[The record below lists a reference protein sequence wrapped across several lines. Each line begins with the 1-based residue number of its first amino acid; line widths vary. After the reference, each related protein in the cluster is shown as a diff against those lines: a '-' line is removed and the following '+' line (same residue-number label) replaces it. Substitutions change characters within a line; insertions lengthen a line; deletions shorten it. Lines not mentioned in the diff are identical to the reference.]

1 MKKNFLTLISLF
13 GFGAVH
19 GQTLVDHLP
28 LSSYS
33 NQTNIQ
39 ALKSITLQNGFH
51 IPAPGAGKT
60 VTISIA
66 GFQNLVSTPTAG
78 QNYILTRTFR
88 DTVKLAQLAN
98 QRTIGQE
105 NQIIQYFDGLGRPSQ
120 SVQLMA
126 SPSYR
131 DIVQHIEYDGFG
143 RESIKY
149 LPYAKN
155 VAGDGSFKPT
165 AKTDQLAYYA
175 TTNTWD
181 AAVVKTASPYAVTVF
196 ENSPL
201 NRVQQQG
208 APGSPW
214 QPSANR
220 NTVVAGSNAGRT
232 VGTDY
237 GTNIAN
243 EVRLWTVNSTG
254 IGAAAT
260 YYTAGKLYKTV
271 IRDENWI
278 NTAAAG
284 ATPSKTGTVEE
295 FKDFEDRVVLKRV
308 WETES
313 KALNTYYVYDDFG
326 DLRYVIPPGF
336 PSTATTLTEATTGD
350 FHELVYA
357 YKYDEKRRL
366 AEKKIPGKGWEWLA
380 YNANDQVVLS
390 QDAVQRGLGK
400 WSYTKYDAFGRV
412 VQAGLYSKT
421 FASQSA
427 AQTDVNTVS
436 KYWEDRVGAA
446 NYTNQAY
453 PKTGQSLHSVNY
465 YDDYVFT
472 GGNTANLQPLN
483 ITKSTKIKGLLT
495 GSMVWKDDRSD
506 SMLSINYYDDY
517 GRVIQSVGRNHLNG
531 TDRVTNEYN
540 FPGQV
545 VKSTQVHTPSTG
557 AVVTIITTNEY
568 DHVGRLV
575 QTKKKV
581 NGQDEMIQ
589 SRLAYNE
596 IGQLKTK
603 SLHSENGGSNFM
615 TSIGYAYNER
625 GWQTKASSAQFTSQL
640 NYNVNGTT
648 LLGNAQYNGNIAQ
661 QLWGYAATTN
671 STFTYGYDALN
682 RLKSGVSIG
691 TVMSEVLT
699 YDDMGNIKTLVR
711 DNGTAITYNYN
722 NANKSNRLASLTGG
736 VTGSFTYDLNGNATK
751 DRTGMTL
758 SYNYLNLPKTVT
770 GTGKSIVY
778 TYDASGTKLNR
789 KSTVGGITTEQ
800 DYIGG
805 IEYSKASGTNP
816 VIERIATEDGFLL
829 NSSGSYSYYYN
840 LTDHLGNVRVVLK
853 KDGTATAPVATVMQ
867 KQDYYPFG
875 KTKSIATSINNKYL
889 YNGKEMQ
896 TDLNGGTH
904 TLGGSYVLEGQLD
917 YGARFYD
924 AEIGR
929 WNVIDPKAQLLET
942 SSPYVYA
949 LNSPSSFI
957 DKDGELPIYIGG
969 KTNQDSERNSKTYW
983 DAQILA
989 TIAGSGIP
997 NPGNTALFIDGNRY
1011 LYDSGVKKE
1020 VRNATLLAG
1029 ESEASRVRAGYQ
1041 EGLRDFKRIL
1051 SHLERDPKT
1060 GKITEKIQIYTHSRG
1075 AAFGAGYTE
1084 ALLDMIKQNPDEF
1097 ADAVNEI
1104 DFVYNMAPHGGANIN
1119 SPRGVDAYAH
1129 HHDRDKLSENG
1140 MNGVLGDFSSNEKKE
1155 GFFGAHANGSFVK
1168 DLKVFLSV
1176 WQNNKGDSRKII
1188 SDFVNKMKAL
1198 GIKVTV
1204 HQ

>member
-1 MKKNFLTLISLF
+1 MKKIFLTILF
-13 GFGAVH
+13 ITSVGLVFSQVLSNDIVLNNYT
-19 GQTLVDHLP
+19 GQLHI
-28 LSSYS
+28 Y
-33 NQTNIQ
+33 
-39 ALKSITLQNGFH
+39 ALNSITLKNGFY
-51 IPAPGAGKT
+51 IPAPAAGKT
-60 VTISIA
+60 VTISIS
-66 GFQNLVSTPTAG
+66 GFQNIVSNPTAG
-78 QNYILTRTFR
+78 KNFVLTRTFR
-88 DTVKLAQLAN
+88 DTVKLAQVAIPRN
-98 QRTIGQE
+98 IAQE
-105 NQIIQYFDGLGRPSQ
+105 NQSIQYFDGLGRPIQ

-126 SPSYR
+126 SPTYK

-143 RESIKY
+143 RESVKY
-149 LPYAKN
+149 LPHVKN
-155 VAGDGSFKPT
+155 VTGDGSFKPT
-165 AKTDQLAYYA
+165 AKADQQAYYA
-175 TTNTWD
+175 TSNTWD
-181 AAVVKTASPYAVTVF
+181 AAVSKTAKPFSITIF

-208 APGSPW
+208 APGTPW
-214 QPSANR
+214 QPVANR
-220 NTVVAGSNAGRT
+220 NSVTASTDSGRT
-232 VGTDY
+232 VVTDY
-237 GTNIAN
+237 GTNGTN
-243 EVRLWTVNSTG
+243 DVRLWTINSTDN
-254 IGAAAT
+254 GATAG
-260 YYTAGKLYKTV
+260 YYAAGKLYKTV
-271 IRDENWI
+271 IKDENWVS
-278 NTAAAG
+278 AKG
-284 ATPSKTGTVEE
+284 KSGTVEE
-295 FKDFEDRVVLKRV
+295 YKDFEGRVVLKRV
-308 WETES
+308 WETDS
-313 KALNTYYVYDDFG
+313 KKLETHYVYDDFG
-326 DLRYVIPPGF
+326 NLRYVIPPGF
-336 PSTATTLTEATTGD
+336 PVETTTITEATSGD
-350 FHELVYA
+350 FHELIYA
-357 YKYDEKRRL
+357 YRYDGKRRL
-366 AEKKIPGKGWEWLA
+366 IEKKIPGKGWEWLV
-380 YNANDQVVLS
+380 YNINDQVVIS

-400 WSYTKYDAFGRV
+400 WSYTKYDAFGRI
-412 VQAGLYSKT
+412 VQTGLYSKT
-421 FASQSA
+421 FASRSA

-436 KYWEDRVGAA
+436 KYWEDRVGTAS
-446 NYTNQAY
+446 YTNHAY
-453 PKTGQSLHSVNY
+453 PKTGQSLQSVNY
-465 YDDYVFT
+465 YDDYGFT
-472 GGNTANLQPLN
+472 GGSTANLQPLN
-483 ITKSTKIKGLLT
+483 ITKSTKIQGLLT
-495 GSMVWKDDRSD
+495 GSMIWKDDRSD
-506 SMLSINYYDDY
+506 SMLTISYYDDY

-545 VKSTQVHTPSTG
+545 VRSTHVHTPSNG

-581 NGQDEMIQ
+581 NGQDEVIQ

-603 SLHSENGGSNFM
+603 SLHSENGGGNFM

-648 LLGNAQYNGNIAQ
+648 VLANAQYNGNIAQ
-661 QLWGYAATTN
+661 QMWGYATTTGN
-671 STFTYGYDALN
+671 IFTYAYDGLN
-682 RLKSGVSIG
+682 RLKSGVSTG

-699 YDDMGNIKTLVR
+699 YDDMGNIKTLKR
-711 DNGTAITYNYN
+711 DNGTTITYGYN
-722 NANKSNRLASLTGG
+722 NSNKSNRLASLLGG

-770 GTGKSIVY
+770 GTGKSIAY
-778 TYDASGTKLNR
+778 TYDAFGAKLNR
-789 KSTVGGITTEQ
+789 KSTIGGIVNEQ
-800 DYIGG
+800 DYIAG
-805 IEYSKASGTNP
+805 IEYSKTGAANP

-829 NSSGSYSYYYN
+829 NSSGNYSYYYN

-853 KDGTATAPVATVMQ
+853 KDGTAVAPVATVMQ

-889 YNGKEMQ
+889 YNGKETQ
-896 TDLNGGTH
+896 TDLNGGAH
-904 TLGGSYVLEGQLD
+904 TLGSSYVLEGQLD

-929 WNVIDPKAQLLET
+929 WNVIDPKAQLLEM

-957 DKDGELPIYIGG
+957 DMDGELPIYIGG

-1084 ALLDMIKQNPDEF
+1084 ALFDMIKQNPDEF

-1140 MNGVLGDFSSNEKKE
+1140 MKGVLGDFSSNEKKE

-1168 DLKVFLSV
+1168 DLDVFLSV

-1188 SDFVNKMKAL
+1188 NDFVNKMKAL

>member
-1 MKKNFLTLISLF
+1 MKKNFLTLLSFAVL
-13 GFGAVH
+13 GTVH

-39 ALKSITLQNGFH
+39 ALKSITLQNGFY
-51 IPAPGAGKT
+51 IPAPAAGKT
-60 VTISIA
+60 ITISIA
-66 GFQNLVSTPTAG
+66 GFQNILSTPTAG

-105 NQIIQYFDGLGRPSQ
+105 NQSIQYFDGLGRPSQ

-149 LPYAKN
+149 LPHVKN

-165 AKTDQLAYYA
+165 AKADQQAYYA
-175 TTNTWD
+175 TANTWD

-201 NRVQQQG
+201 NRAKEQG
-208 APGSPW
+208 APGVPW
-214 QPSANR
+214 QPGANR
-220 NTVVAGSNAGRT
+220 DNVTAGTNAGRT
-232 VGTDY
+232 VVSDY
-237 GTNIAN
+237 GTNVTN
-243 EVRLWTVNSTG
+243 DVRLWTVNSTG
-254 IGAAAT
+254 AT
-260 YYTAGKLYKTV
+260 AGYYTAGKLYKMV
-271 IRDENWI
+271 IKDENWI
-278 NTAAAG
+278 SANG
-284 ATPSKTGTVEE
+284 KGGTMEE
-295 FKDFEDRVVLKRV
+295 FKDFEGHVVLKRV
-308 WETES
+308 WETDS
-313 KALNTYYVYDDFG
+313 KKLETQYVYDDFG

-336 PSTATTLTEATTGD
+336 PSTTTTLTEAATGD

-366 AEKKIPGKGWEWLA
+366 AEKKIPGKGWEWLV
-380 YNANDQVVLS
+380 YNANDQVVLT

-412 VQAGLYSKT
+412 VQTGLYSKT
-421 FASQSA
+421 FASRSA
-427 AQTDVNTVS
+427 AQADVNTVS
-436 KYWEDRVGAA
+436 KYWEDRVGTAA
-446 NYTNQAY
+446 YTNQAY
-453 PKTGQSLHSVNY
+453 PKTGQSLQSVNY

-472 GGNTANLQPLN
+472 GGATANLQPLN
-483 ITKSTKIKGLLT
+483 ISKSTKIKGLLT
-495 GSMVWKDDRSD
+495 GTMVWKDDRSD
-506 SMLSINYYDDY
+506 SMLTISYYDDY

-540 FPGQV
+540 YPGQV
-545 VKSTQVHTPSTG
+545 VKSTHVHTPSTG
-557 AVVTIITTNEY
+557 AAVTIITNNEY

-581 NGQDEMIQ
+581 NGQDEVIQ

-603 SLHSENGGSNFM
+603 SLHSENGGGNFM

-648 LLGNAQYNGNIAQ
+648 LLANAQYNGNIAQ
-661 QLWGYAATTN
+661 QLWGYGATTN

-682 RLKSGVSIG
+682 RLMSGVSTG

-722 NANKSNRLASLTGG
+722 NTNKSNRLASLTGG

-770 GTGKSIVY
+770 GTGKSIAY
-778 TYDASGTKLNR
+778 TYDASGAKLNR
-789 KSTVGGITTEQ
+789 KSTVSGITIEQ

-805 IEYSKASGTNP
+805 IEYSKASGANP

-829 NSSGSYSYYYN
+829 NSSGNYSYYYN

-929 WNVIDPKAQLLET
+929 WNVVDPITDIDWQFFKKDLFAGDLDDDEFDDDQGFNISYNSSQYSYVMNNPISYVDLYGFDTLNTNNIKNVDLPPVDVYKNMRNENFYVLDQRSETPSQRINPLGPALIGLTTEIPKPWLGLPKVGESGTNLLSYTLGKTVKKQLAKRVLT
-942 SSPYVYA
+942 GFSKS
-949 LNSPSSFI
+949 
-957 DKDGELPIYIGG
+957 GRPIY
-969 KTNQDSERNSKTYW
+969 
-983 DAQILA
+983 
-989 TIAGSGIP
+989 
-997 NPGNTALFIDGNRY
+997 
-1011 LYDSGVKKE
+1011 
-1020 VRNATLLAG
+1020 
-1029 ESEASRVRAGYQ
+1029 SRVLGRIIGRWGTKFLGPVGYAITIYDIVTPVPVSDRY
-1041 EGLRDFKRIL
+1041 EKVLMPRDNTSTR
-1051 SHLERDPKT
+1051 R
-1060 GKITEKIQIYTHSRG
+1060 
-1075 AAFGAGYTE
+1075 
-1084 ALLDMIKQNPDEF
+1084 
-1097 ADAVNEI
+1097 
-1104 DFVYNMAPHGGANIN
+1104 
-1119 SPRGVDAYAH
+1119 
-1129 HHDRDKLSENG
+1129 
-1140 MNGVLGDFSSNEKKE
+1140 
-1155 GFFGAHANGSFVK
+1155 
-1168 DLKVFLSV
+1168 
-1176 WQNNKGDSRKII
+1176 
-1188 SDFVNKMKAL
+1188 
-1198 GIKVTV
+1198 
-1204 HQ
+1204 

>member
-1 MKKNFLTLISLF
+1 MKKNLLTLISVLVA
-13 GFGAVH
+13 GSIH
-19 GQTLVDHLP
+19 GQTLVDNLT

-33 NQTNIQ
+33 NQTTIQ
-39 ALKSITLQNGFH
+39 AMKSITLSNGFY
-51 IPAPGAGKT
+51 IPVQPAGKT

-66 GFQNLVSTPTAG
+66 GFQNILSNPTAT
-78 QNYILTRTFR
+78 QNYVLTRTFR

-105 NQIIQYFDGLGRPSQ
+105 NQSIQYFDGLGRPSQ
-120 SVQLMA
+120 TVQLMA
-126 SPSYR
+126 SPTYK
-131 DIVQHIEYDGFG
+131 DIVQHIEYDGFS
-143 RESIKY
+143 RESTKY
-149 LPYAKN
+149 LPYGEKSGN
-155 VAGDGSFKPT
+155 GSFRAS
-165 AKTDQLAYYA
+165 AKSTQSDFYKDGVG
-175 TTNTWD
+175 WD

-208 APGSPW
+208 APGVPW
-214 QPSANR
+214 QPVANR
-220 NTVVAGSNAGRT
+220 NNVTASTDSGRT
-232 VGTDY
+232 VVSDY
-237 GTNIAN
+237 GTNGTN
-243 EVRLWTVNSTG
+243 DVRLWTVNSTG
-254 IGAAAT
+254 AT
-260 YYTAGKLYKTV
+260 AGYYAAGKLYKTV
-271 IRDENWI
+271 IKDENWVSA
-278 NTAAAG
+278 NG
-284 ATPSKTGTVEE
+284 KGGTVEE
-295 FKDFEDRVVLKRV
+295 YKDFEGHVVLKRV
-308 WETES
+308 WETDTKKLE
-313 KALNTYYVYDDFG
+313 TQYVYDDFG

-336 PSTATTLTEATTGD
+336 PATTTTLTEATTGD

-357 YKYDEKRRL
+357 YRYDGKRRL
-366 AEKKIPGKGWEWLA
+366 IEKKIPGKGWEWLV
-380 YNANDQVVLS
+380 YNSNDQVVLS

-412 VQAGLYSKT
+412 VQTGLYSKT

-436 KYWEDRVGAA
+436 KYWEDRVSTAA
-446 NYTNQAY
+446 YTNQAY
-453 PKTGQSLHSVNY
+453 PKTGQSLQSVNY

-472 GGNTANLQPLN
+472 GGNAANLQPLN

-506 SMLSINYYDDY
+506 SMLTINYYDDY

-545 VKSTQVHTPSTG
+545 VKSTQVHTPSAG

-581 NGQDEMIQ
+581 NGQDEVIQ

-603 SLHSENGGSNFM
+603 SLHSENGGGNFM

-640 NYNVNGTT
+640 NYNVNGTAV
-648 LLGNAQYNGNIAQ
+648 LANAQYNGNIAQ

-671 STFTYGYDALN
+671 STFNYAYDALN
-682 RLKSGVSIG
+682 RLKSGASTG

-699 YDDMGNIKTLVR
+699 YDDMGNIRTLVR

-722 NANKSNRLASLTGG
+722 NTNKSNRLESLSGG

-770 GTGKSIVY
+770 GTGKSIAY
-778 TYDASGTKLNR
+778 TYDALGAKLNR
-789 KSTVGGITTEQ
+789 KSTIGGITTEQ

-805 IEYSKASGTNP
+805 IEYSKASGANP

-829 NSSGSYSYYYN
+829 NSSGTYSYYYN
-840 LTDHLGNVRVVLK
+840 LTDHLGNVRVVMK
-853 KDGTATAPVATVMQ
+853 KDGTPTAPIAAVMQ

-896 TDLNGGTH
+896 SDLNGGTH
-904 TLGGSYVLEGQLD
+904 SFGSSYALEGQLD

-929 WNVIDPKAQLLET
+929 WNVVDPLAERMRRYSPYNYAYNNPIRFIDPDGMAPIER
-942 SSPYVYA
+942 
-949 LNSPSSFI
+949 
-957 DKDGELPIYIGG
+957 DKDGNIVITTSNKVDDNNNTRRIESPTGQYVELTYSYVNMYANDGTAIEAQLITGG
-969 KTNQDSERNSKTYW
+969 SYFNGTELLDISALKGVDVSANCCGLSFADGKLN
-983 DAQILA
+983 L
-989 TIAGSGIP
+989 
-997 NPGNTALFIDGNRY
+997 GNDEA
-1011 LYDSGVKKE
+1011 
-1020 VRNATLLAG
+1020 ATLIDKEYSSVKLSNFENSDIAVVHEGKDIQKSGSIHHTASKDENGFTQKDDIGLTSKGNSLADVRFYNN
-1029 ESEASRVRAGYQ
+1029 SARRSTSLNLSLFKKNKPDKIINASGGTVKN
-1041 EGLRDFKRIL
+1041 GLRIL
-1051 SHLERDPKT
+1051 SLEQYKS
-1060 GKITEKIQIYTHSRG
+1060 I
-1075 AAFGAGYTE
+1075 
-1084 ALLDMIKQNPDEF
+1084 
-1097 ADAVNEI
+1097 
-1104 DFVYNMAPHGGANIN
+1104 
-1119 SPRGVDAYAH
+1119 
-1129 HHDRDKLSENG
+1129 
-1140 MNGVLGDFSSNEKKE
+1140 
-1155 GFFGAHANGSFVK
+1155 
-1168 DLKVFLSV
+1168 
-1176 WQNNKGDSRKII
+1176 RK
-1188 SDFVNKMKAL
+1188 
-1198 GIKVTV
+1198 
-1204 HQ
+1204 

>member
-1 MKKNFLTLISLF
+1 MKNNFLILLSLL
-13 GFGAVH
+13 GAGAVQ
-19 GQTLVDHLP
+19 GQTLVDNLT

-39 ALKSITLQNGFH
+39 ALKSITLQNGFY
-51 IPAPGAGKT
+51 IPAPAAGKT
-60 VTISIA
+60 ITIGIA
-66 GFQNLVSTPTAG
+66 GFQNILSNPTAG

-105 NQIIQYFDGLGRPSQ
+105 NQSIQYFDGLGRPSQ
-120 SVQLMA
+120 GVQLMA

-149 LPYAKN
+149 LPHVQN
-155 VAGDGSFKPT
+155 LAGNGSFKPT
-165 AKTDQLAYYA
+165 AKIDQQAYYA

-181 AAVVKTASPYAVTVF
+181 AAVVKTAKPYAVTVF

-208 APGSPW
+208 APGVPW
-214 QPSANR
+214 QPVAIR
-220 NTVVAGSNAGRT
+220 NSVTASTDSGRT
-232 VGTDY
+232 VVSDY
-237 GTNIAN
+237 GTNGTN
-243 EVRLWTVNSTG
+243 DVRLWTVNSTG
-254 IGAAAT
+254 AT
-260 YYTAGKLYKTV
+260 AGYYAAGKLYKTV
-271 IRDENWI
+271 IKDENWVSA
-278 NTAAAG
+278 NG
-284 ATPSKTGTVEE
+284 KGGTVEE
-295 FKDFEDRVVLKRV
+295 FKDFEGHLVLKRV
-308 WETES
+308 WETDS
-313 KALNTYYVYDDFG
+313 KKLETQYVYDDFG

-366 AEKKIPGKGWEWLA
+366 AEKKIPGKGWEWLV
-380 YNANDQVVLS
+380 YNTNDQAVLT

-400 WSYTKYDAFGRV
+400 WSYTKYDAFCRV
-412 VQAGLYSKT
+412 VQTGLYSKT

-427 AQTDVNTVS
+427 AQADVNTVS
-436 KYWEDRVGAA
+436 KYWEDRVGTAA
-446 NYTNQAY
+446 YTNQAY
-453 PKTGQSLHSVNY
+453 PKTGQSLQSVNY

-483 ITKSTKIKGLLT
+483 ITRSTKIKGLLT

-506 SMLSINYYDDY
+506 SMLTISYYDDY

-545 VKSTQVHTPSTG
+545 VRSTHVHTPSTG

-581 NGQDEMIQ
+581 NGQDEVIQ

-603 SLHSENGGSNFM
+603 SLHSENGGGSFM
-615 TSIGYAYNER
+615 TNIGYAYNER

-648 LLGNAQYNGNIAQ
+648 VLGNAQYNGNIAQ

-671 STFTYGYDALN
+671 STFTYTYDALN
-682 RLKSGVSIG
+682 RLKSGVSTG

-722 NANKSNRLASLTGG
+722 NTNKSNRLESLSGG

-758 SYNYLNLPKTVT
+758 NYNYLNLPKTVT
-770 GTGKSIVY
+770 GTGKSIAY
-778 TYDASGTKLNR
+778 TYDASGAKLNR

-805 IEYSKASGTNP
+805 IEYSKASGANP

-829 NSSGSYSYYYN
+829 NSSGNYSYYYN

-904 TLGGSYVLEGQLD
+904 TLGSSYVLEGQLD

-929 WNVIDPKAQLLET
+929 WNVVDPLAEQMRRHSPYNYSFNNPLRFIDPDGMGPTDIVYFNRKGQET
-942 SSPYVYA
+942 SRVISKTEFKTYVKDSDGNYQLVAMPNVITGKGGSNTTGAVYQKYDYQIAASTAVFNMDKNEGSLSLVTDGGKSIPSSATSQIPDLDPTTVKAIAMQESGIGTGKEANEKKDIMQVNNGVSNFADYSPYKANYGLSKGVVPGPVTSINA
-949 LNSPSSFI
+949 GI
-957 DKDGELPIYIGG
+957 KDLATKGFKGG
-969 KTNQDSERNSKTYW
+969 VGYNSKTDQMSFKFQGW
-983 DAQILA
+983 DKAINNYNGGGAAKYGQDYLKSIKDM
-989 TIAGSGIP
+989 IRSSVKP
-997 NPGNTALFIDGNRY
+997 NP
-1011 LYDSGVKKE
+1011 
-1020 VRNATLLAG
+1020 
-1029 ESEASRVRAGYQ
+1029 
-1041 EGLRDFKRIL
+1041 
-1051 SHLERDPKT
+1051 
-1060 GKITEKIQIYTHSRG
+1060 
-1075 AAFGAGYTE
+1075 
-1084 ALLDMIKQNPDEF
+1084 QN
-1097 ADAVNEI
+1097 
-1104 DFVYNMAPHGGANIN
+1104 Y
-1119 SPRGVDAYAH
+1119 
-1129 HHDRDKLSENG
+1129 
-1140 MNGVLGDFSSNEKKE
+1140 
-1155 GFFGAHANGSFVK
+1155 
-1168 DLKVFLSV
+1168 
-1176 WQNNKGDSRKII
+1176 
-1188 SDFVNKMKAL
+1188 
-1198 GIKVTV
+1198 
-1204 HQ
+1204 

>member
-1 MKKNFLTLISLF
+1 MKNNFLILLSLL
-13 GFGAVH
+13 GAEAVQ
-19 GQTLVDHLP
+19 GQTLVDNLT

-39 ALKSITLQNGFH
+39 ALKSITLQNGFY
-51 IPAPGAGKT
+51 IPAPAAGKT
-60 VTISIA
+60 ITIGIA
-66 GFQNLVSTPTAG
+66 GFQNILSTPTAG

-88 DTVKLAQLAN
+88 DTVKLAQLAS

-120 SVQLMA
+120 SVELMA

-149 LPYAKN
+149 LPYVKN
-155 VAGDGSFKPT
+155 VAGDGSFKTT
-165 AKTDQLAYYA
+165 AKTDQQAYYA
-175 TTNTWD
+175 TSNTWD

-208 APGSPW
+208 APGVPW
-214 QPSANR
+214 QPGASRDNVTASTN
-220 NTVVAGSNAGRT
+220 SGRT
-232 VGTDY
+232 VVTDY
-237 GTNIAN
+237 GTNGTN
-243 EVRLWTVNSTG
+243 DVRLWTVNSTG
-254 IGAAAT
+254 AT
-260 YYTAGKLYKTV
+260 AGYYTAGKLYKTV
-271 IRDENWI
+271 IKDENWVSA
-278 NTAAAG
+278 NG
-284 ATPSKTGTVEE
+284 KGGTVEE
-295 FKDFEDRVVLKRV
+295 FKDFEGHLVLKRV
-308 WETES
+308 WETDS
-313 KALNTYYVYDDFG
+313 KKLETQYVYDDFG

-366 AEKKIPGKGWEWLA
+366 AEKKIPGKGWEWLV
-380 YNANDQVVLS
+380 YNTNDQVVLT

-412 VQAGLYSKT
+412 VLTGLYSKT

-436 KYWEDRVGAA
+436 KYWEDRVGTAA
-446 NYTNQAY
+446 YTNQAY
-453 PKTGQSLHSVNY
+453 PKTGQSLQSVNY

-506 SMLSINYYDDY
+506 SMLTISYYDDY

-545 VKSTQVHTPSTG
+545 VRSTHVHTPSTG

-581 NGQDEMIQ
+581 NGQDEIIQ

-596 IGQLKTK
+596 IGQLTSK

-625 GWQTKASSAQFTSQL
+625 GWQTKASSAQFTTQL

-648 LLGNAQYNGNIAQ
+648 LLANAQYNGNIAQ

-671 STFTYGYDALN
+671 STFNYAYDALN

-722 NANKSNRLASLTGG
+722 NANKSNRLESLSGG
-736 VTGSFTYDLNGNATK
+736 LTGSFTYDLNGNATK

-758 SYNYLNLPKTVT
+758 SYNYLNLPKTVI
-770 GTGKSIVY
+770 GTGKSIAY
-778 TYDASGTKLNR
+778 TYDASGAKLNR
-789 KSTVGGITTEQ
+789 KSIVGGIINEQ

-805 IEYSKASGTNP
+805 IEYSKASGANP

-829 NSSGSYSYYYN
+829 NSSGTYSYYYN
-840 LTDHLGNVRVVLK
+840 LTDHLDNVRVVLK
-853 KDGTATAPVATVMQ
+853 KDGTTTAPVATVMQ

-929 WNVIDPKAQLLET
+929 WNVVDPMAEMHYDYTSYAYVLNNPLTYIDLFGLDTLNNNNKFTSDQWQKFDSNNDVIGLDEVSVTRSQNSNSNWLERGFNAIRDYGSDHPYFSSRPYNVVDYYRTINAARDPAVDLMNFASVASGVGDAYILGRVTLQLGLKGILTLAMKNSLKKALANPQ
-942 SSPYVYA
+942 YVGRESYA
-949 LNSPSSFI
+949 LLNSIRP
-957 DKDGELPIYIGG
+957 
-969 KTNQDSERNSKTYW
+969 
-983 DAQILA
+983 
-989 TIAGSGIP
+989 
-997 NPGNTALFIDGNRY
+997 
-1011 LYDSGVKKE
+1011 GVKAMMQGKGID
-1020 VRNATLLAG
+1020 RAFRYYASKNLIFQTG
-1029 ESEASRVRAGYQ
+1029 ERLGVVKM
-1041 EGLRDFKRIL
+1041 GLSNRGADVLGKGM
-1051 SHLERDPKT
+1051 LERYWWDVTTSGSWLNHTLKYSGEGVP
-1060 GKITEKIQIYTHSRG
+1060 
-1075 AAFGAGYTE
+1075 
-1084 ALLDMIKQNPDEF
+1084 LL
-1097 ADAVNEI
+1097 
-1104 DFVYNMAPHGGANIN
+1104 Y
-1119 SPRGVDAYAH
+1119 
-1129 HHDRDKLSENG
+1129 
-1140 MNGVLGDFSSNEKKE
+1140 
-1155 GFFGAHANGSFVK
+1155 
-1168 DLKVFLSV
+1168 
-1176 WQNNKGDSRKII
+1176 
-1188 SDFVNKMKAL
+1188 
-1198 GIKVTV
+1198 
-1204 HQ
+1204 